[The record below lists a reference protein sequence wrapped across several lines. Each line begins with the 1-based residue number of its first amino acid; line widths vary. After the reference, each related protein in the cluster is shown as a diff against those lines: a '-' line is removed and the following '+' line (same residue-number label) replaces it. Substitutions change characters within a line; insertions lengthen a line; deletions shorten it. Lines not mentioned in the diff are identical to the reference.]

1 MKKVSLSIVL
11 ILSLLSS
18 CNERVDLLVHNANV
32 YTANENFDKA
42 TAFVVRKGRFV
53 EVGGEDL
60 IHKYKPTNIVDA
72 QGLPVYPGFI
82 DSHCDLLGL
91 GLNKFNVNLTDS
103 KSIEEVISRLNKHQ
117 STHNQKYLYGV
128 GWDHSSWGPQEFL
141 NNKKLNESF
150 PDIPVVLEGVDRH
163 LLLANDK
170 ALEMGGVDQFTNVEG
185 GKILIN
191 KGELTG
197 ILIDNAI
204 NLLDKIKPVFS
215 RKYQI
220 EALIAAQEICF
231 ESGLTTVD
239 QDGISKNKILLIDS
253 LQREK
258 LLKIRVYAM
267 IENDFASMDYFFKKG
282 GIKNELLNV
291 NSVEVNLDG
300 VLSSRGSAL
309 KENYSDFPE
318 YNTQLIV
325 NKDSLNSIAKL
336 LVENSFQMNTRAFGD
351 AANEMVLDTYNS
363 ILIELDDPR
372 WRIEHIHAI
381 SKEDISKF
389 NSKIIPSIQPSQAI
403 SQMQWAK
410 LRLGTERIKSA
421 FAYKGLLD
429 WSGVLALGSD
439 SPYEDISPINT
450 FYSAVTRGLKNKDLS
465 EGSQVKN
472 LLSRYEALMGMTNWA
487 AYANFEENEK
497 GSIEAGKYADFIFL
511 DRDIMTVDMILVP
524 KTRVVATILNGKI
537 VFSNRL

>member
-1 MKKVSLSIVL
+1 M
-11 ILSLLSS
+11 
-18 CNERVDLLVHNANV
+18 
-32 YTANENFDKA
+32 
-42 TAFVVRKGRFV
+42 
-53 EVGGEDL
+53 
-60 IHKYKPTNIVDA
+60 
-72 QGLPVYPGFI
+72 
-82 DSHCDLLGL
+82 
-91 GLNKFNVNLTDS
+91 
-103 KSIEEVISRLNKHQ
+103 
-117 STHNQKYLYGV
+117 
-128 GWDHSSWGPQEFL
+128 
-141 NNKKLNESF
+141 
-150 PDIPVVLEGVDRH
+150 EGVDRH

-170 ALEMGGVDQFTNVEG
+170 ALEMGGIDQFTNVEG

-204 NLLDKIKPVFS
+204 NLLDKIKPEFS

-231 ESGLTTVD
+231 ENGLTTVD

-318 YNTQLIV
+318 YNSQLIV

-410 LRLGTERIKSA
+410 LRLGTERIKNA

>member
-1 MKKVSLSIVL
+1 
-11 ILSLLSS
+11 
-18 CNERVDLLVHNANV
+18 
-32 YTANENFDKA
+32 
-42 TAFVVRKGRFV
+42 
-53 EVGGEDL
+53 
-60 IHKYKPTNIVDA
+60 
-72 QGLPVYPGFI
+72 
-82 DSHCDLLGL
+82 
-91 GLNKFNVNLTDS
+91 
-103 KSIEEVISRLNKHQ
+103 
-117 STHNQKYLYGV
+117 
-128 GWDHSSWGPQEFL
+128 
-141 NNKKLNESF
+141 
-150 PDIPVVLEGVDRH
+150 
-163 LLLANDK
+163 
-170 ALEMGGVDQFTNVEG
+170 
-185 GKILIN
+185 
-191 KGELTG
+191 
-197 ILIDNAI
+197 
-204 NLLDKIKPVFS
+204 
-215 RKYQI
+215 
-220 EALIAAQEICF
+220 
-231 ESGLTTVD
+231 
-239 QDGISKNKILLIDS
+239 
-253 LQREK
+253 
-258 LLKIRVYAM
+258 M

-309 KENYSDFPE
+309 KENYSDFLE
-318 YNTQLIV
+318 YNTQLLV

-410 LRLGTERIKSA
+410 LRLGTERIKNA

-450 FYSAVTRGLKNKDLS
+450 FYSAVTRGSKNKDLS

-511 DRDIMTVDMILVP
+511 DRDIMTVDIILVP